1 MKLIDKISGEILE
14 GDKKQIEKE
23 LVRRVDKYSNYG
35 TTKSRHTYNE
45 DKIPPIIIQNGDT
58 YTIMRAK

>member
-14 GDKKQIEKE
+14 GNKKQIEKE

-35 TTKSRHTYNE
+35 KIKSRHTYNK
-45 DKIPPIIIQNGDT
+45 DKIAPIIIQNGDI
-58 YTIMRAK
+58 YTIMISN